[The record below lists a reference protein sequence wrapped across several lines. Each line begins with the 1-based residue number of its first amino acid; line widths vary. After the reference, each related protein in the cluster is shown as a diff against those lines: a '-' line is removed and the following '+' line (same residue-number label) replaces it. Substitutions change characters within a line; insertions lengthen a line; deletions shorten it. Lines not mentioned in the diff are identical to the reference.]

1 MHVFDLYLI
10 SGRCLPTANVVHVAH
25 AALVALAAYNYI
37 FSALIIDI
45 MTRAI
50 ARLTIKVFFILTS
63 QKFVV
68 KEKIKQKKVFQQ
80 NR

>member
-10 SGRCLPTANVVHVAH
+10 SGRCSPTANIVHVAH

-63 QKFVV
+63 QNASLH
-68 KEKIKQKKVFQQ
+68 ESLWLKK
-80 NR
+80 R